1 MKRHA
6 AVMAVLVLALLAPS
20 LLHAQEIQVNLDE
33 AGQLHEMDRDLARRL
48 GLFLDRFPDLQ
59 VARLFQE
66 SADRY
71 ILEVTFQRDGRAVRQ
86 RVPMTDAE
94 VRELRARVSA
104 ALAVNAP
111 EVALDQDG
119 RFLLLGTTTI
129 LGLGYYGWAVPHIL
143 DIQTGRGTLAAY
155 MLTAGA
161 SFVGP
166 YLYTRDRPVTYGM
179 ANAGFWGATRGILH
193 GSMLAGLIDPTPNDR
208 TANALSMG
216 VSLTEALAGYTWAAR
231 TDMTAGDAHVI
242 GNYGDFGFAL
252 AGAALIALQPREE
265 RVSYGA
271 LLAGAGTGL
280 ALGARRA
287 PAYPYSWGDAEI
299 QRTAFYLGAANAAV
313 AWDLFLG
320 NSPSDD
326 DVRVI
331 GPFLAVGSIGGLL
344 LADRV
349 LESHDFSAGQA
360 ILVDLGTI
368 AGGLL
373 GMGVAVLVGPD
384 NISDPTGVFILGAL
398 GADLG
403 FAATYAGLSASA
415 RRRASTGQSRLDLQL
430 NPAAL
435 ATLHP
440 AFDGIRPA
448 ALPLLSLHYRF

>member
-6 AVMAVLVLALLAPS
+6 AVLAVLMLALLTPS
-20 LLHAQEIQVNLDE
+20 LLQAQETQVPLDQ
-33 AGQLHEMDRDLARRL
+33 AGQLDEIDRELARRL
-48 GLFLDRFPDLQ
+48 GLFLDRFPDLRF
-59 VARLFQE
+59 VRLYQE
-66 SADRY
+66 NADSY
-71 ILEVTFQRDGRAVRQ
+71 TLEVTFQRDGRTGRH

-94 VRELRARVSA
+94 VRELRARIST
-104 ALAVNAP
+104 ALAASAP
-111 EVALDQDG
+111 EIVLNQDG
-119 RFLLLGTTTI
+119 RFLLLGTTTN

-143 DIQTGRGTLAAY
+143 DIRTGRGELAAY

-179 ANAGFWGATRGILH
+179 ANAGLWGATRGTLH
-193 GSMLAGLIDPTPNDR
+193 GFLLAGLIDPTPNDR

-216 VSLTEALAGYTWAAR
+216 ASLAEALAGYTWAAR

-242 GNYGDFGFAL
+242 GNYSDFGFAL
-252 AGAALIALQPREE
+252 VGYTLITLQPREE

-280 ALGARRA
+280 ALGTRRA
-287 PAYPYSWGDAEI
+287 PLYPYTWGDAEI
-299 QRTAFYLGAANAAV
+299 QRTAFYLGAANTAV

-320 NSPSDD
+320 NNPSDD
-326 DVRVI
+326 DIRVM

-344 LADRV
+344 LADRA
-349 LESHDFSAGQA
+349 LEGHDFSAGQA

-384 NISDPTGVFILGAL
+384 EFDDPTGLFILGAL

-403 FAATYAGLSASA
+403 FVATYASLSDNA
-415 RRRASTGQSRLDLQL
+415 RPRASPEQSRFGLQL

-440 AFDGIRPA
+440 ALNRRPA
-448 ALPLLSLHYRF
+448 APIPFLSLHFRF